1 MLSYEQI
8 LELMDKLVKSP
19 LEEINISQGDF
30 NLNLKKNKE
39 NSENSE
45 KISLDKLA
53 NLLEKLKI
61 NSSCFQPNFQPSY
74 LSERELNNNFK
85 NNNTREIAEQ
95 KIQEYKQEEI
105 KQQTQAVN
113 NINNNLVE
121 IKSPMVGTFYKTPS
135 PDAPAFVEVGKKI
148 NSGDTLCIIEA
159 MKVMNELPAEI
170 NCIIEEIC
178 VESGAIVEFGQVL
191 FRVKLI

>member
-1 MLSYEQI
+1 MIASYAANTKETQ
-8 LELMDKLVKSP
+8 EKHAS
-19 LEEINISQGDF
+19 NI
-30 NLNLKKNKE
+30 KE
-39 NSENSE
+39 
-45 KISLDKLA
+45 
-53 NLLEKLKI
+53 
-61 NSSCFQPNFQPSY
+61 
-74 LSERELNNNFK
+74 
-85 NNNTREIAEQ
+85 
-95 KIQEYKQEEI
+95 IQEYKQEET
-105 KQQTQAVN
+105 KQQAVN